1 MIVLYMKNRPW
12 SGEPRCD
19 YLRVISSQPPKM
31 RGYRVEGARLV
42 PEALP
47 PDYLTR
53 YRGWYHPATS
63 WEIEEYRRLGG
74 PIAFPQSGAR
84 PADAGSSP

>member
-19 YLRVISSQPPKM
+19 FVHVVSRQPPKM

-42 PEALP
+42 AQALP
-47 PDYLTR
+47 PGYLTR
-53 YRGWYHPATS
+53 YQGWYHPATS

-74 PIAFPQSGAR
+74 SLEA
-84 PADAGSSP
+84 PAAG

>member
-19 YLRVISSQPPKM
+19 YVRVVSVQPARM
-31 RGYRVEGARLV
+31 QGYRMDGARLV
-42 PEALP
+42 SVTLP
-47 PDYLTR
+47 AGYLER
-53 YRGWYHPATS
+53 FRGWYHPATA

-74 PIAFPQSGAR
+74 DGLAPHG
-84 PADAGSSP
+84 G

>member
-19 YLRVISSQPPKM
+19 YVRVVSRQPP
-31 RGYRVEGARLV
+31 RILGYRVEGARLV
-42 PEALP
+42 SITLP
-47 PDYLTR
+47 LGYLDR
-53 YRGWYHPATS
+53 FRGWYHPATA

-74 PIAFPQSGAR
+74 DGLAPRG
-84 PADAGSSP
+84 G